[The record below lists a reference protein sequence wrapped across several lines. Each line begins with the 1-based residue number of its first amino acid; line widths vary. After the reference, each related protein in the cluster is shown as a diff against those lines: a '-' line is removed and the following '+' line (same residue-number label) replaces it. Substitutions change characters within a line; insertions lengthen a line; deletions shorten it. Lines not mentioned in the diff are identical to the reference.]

1 MSKEKFEILPEFY
14 VRDNESFISDAG
26 QISEA
31 GIYLLSD
38 GKESQPVAFNYNRNE
53 SSLRFADAEMV
64 QKHFEGF
71 KLTSLTMGKSPL
83 GETLKKGRMGTP

>member
-1 MSKEKFEILPEFY
+1 
-14 VRDNESFISDAG
+14 
-26 QISEA
+26 
-31 GIYLLSD
+31 
-38 GKESQPVAFNYNRNE
+38 VAFNYNRNE

-83 GETLKKGRMGTP
+83 GETLKKGRMGTPLWKWCILGVLLFLLFEILLLRLWKNNPGKKTTIQNA